1 MKYKTLIE
9 EVEDDTNTWKDI
21 CVPNLEEF
29 ILLKWLYYLKQS
41 TDLVQ
46 SLWKYPKHFFHR
58 NRTDLLGNHKRPQIA
73 NENLRKGSK
82 AGGIMLQTSN
92 HNRKLQ

>member
-9 EVEDDTNTWKDI
+9 EVEDNTNTWKDI
-21 CVPNLEEF
+21 CVPNLEEL

-46 SLWKYPKHFFHR
+46 SL
-58 NRTDLLGNHKRPQIA
+58 
-73 NENLRKGSK
+73 
-82 AGGIMLQTSN
+82 
-92 HNRKLQ
+92 

>member
-21 CVPNLEEF
+21 CVPNLEEL
-29 ILLKWLYYLKQS
+29 LLKWLYHPKQS

-46 SLWKYPKHFFHR
+46 SYENTQNIF
-58 NRTDLLGNHKRPQIA
+58 PQ
-73 NENLRKGSK
+73 K
-82 AGGIMLQTSN
+82 
-92 HNRKLQ
+92 